1 MTEKQKTIFV
11 GAFSKTAKD
20 GTIGGQGT
28 ACRSLVESPISEKV
42 NWIFV
47 NSAQRSQPPPNLL
60 IRLYD
65 ALLRLWSVVWH
76 SLRSNTDSILIFT
89 GFNTS
94 SFLEKGL
101 MAIIAKLCR
110 KHVVISI
117 RSELK
122 KSSSDTYLLWFRKWT
137 VRCCDAII
145 CQSDHAAS
153 MLTGYLDCPEDKI
166 FVIPNWIDSRTI
178 VPRKK
183 DNGNKATFVFMGWI
197 EKFKGVQ
204 HLVDAADQ
212 LKQQGYDFTV
222 NICGGGSDLET
233 LKSRSQELQLE
244 DMVKFH
250 GWVAGEKK
258 MSVLSSSSIAVL
270 PSYSEGMPNSLLEAM
285 TAGLAVIATPVGGIP
300 SLIQSENQG
309 ILVDVGDT
317 LALADAM
324 KHLLENEALVEKMS
338 ETNRQFVM
346 DRHEIS
352 AVWPRVA
359 NALNVCQT
367 ERVLVNES

>member
-1 MTEKQKTIFV
+1 
-11 GAFSKTAKD
+11 
-20 GTIGGQGT
+20 
-28 ACRSLVESPISEKV
+28 
-42 NWIFV
+42 
-47 NSAQRSQPPPNLL
+47 
-60 IRLYD
+60 
-65 ALLRLWSVVWH
+65 
-76 SLRSNTDSILIFT
+76 
-89 GFNTS
+89 
-94 SFLEKGL
+94 

-324 KHLLENEALVEKMS
+324 KHLLDNEALVEKMS